1 MGAVNP
7 AVTQTKFDREV
18 DQLREGAEHFRQK
31 GVFLLE
37 AGCPTVLVG
46 FAAPQLTPPAL
57 VMAVRL
63 DYSDFDLKPPSVRF
77 VNPFT
82 SVPYT
87 ASELPTMMLRS
98 VERPFPEGFAVP
110 GAAPEPDAAERDA
123 GQPSPA
129 SPVLRPMMVTHE
141 PLIQV
146 HQDGVPFLCV
156 PGVREFH
163 EHPGHTG
170 QPWELERTTGAGG
183 LVRLVELIHKY
194 AIEPIGGWSVNLV
207 PQVAF
212 GLSEPPR

>member
-1 MGAVNP
+1 VGAANP
-7 AVTQTKFDREV
+7 AVAHTKFDREV
-18 DQLREGAEHFRQK
+18 EQLRDGAAHFWQK

-37 AGCPTVLVG
+37 ADYPTVLVA

-57 VMAVRL
+57 VMAVRF

-82 SVPYT
+82 GTPY
-87 ASELPTMMLRS
+87 AAAELPTLMLRS
-98 VERPFPEGFAVP
+98 VEQPLGDQFPVSFPAQAPGGEGQNPPEAGDPAPRPFV
-110 GAAPEPDAAERDA
+110 
-123 GQPSPA
+123 
-129 SPVLRPMMVTHE
+129 VTHQ
-141 PLIQV
+141 PLIQS
-146 HQDGVPFLCV
+146 HEGGVPFLCV

-170 QPWELERTTGAGG
+170 QPWELERPTGAGG

-207 PQVAF
+207 PQVAL
-212 GLSEPPR
+212 GLKEPPR

>member
-7 AVTQTKFDREV
+7 AVTQTKFEREV
-18 DQLREGAEHFRQK
+18 EQLRKGAEHFRQK

-37 AGCPTVLVG
+37 VDYPTVLVG
-46 FAAPQLTPPAL
+46 FAAPQLKPPAL
-57 VMAVRL
+57 VIAVRF
-63 DYSDFDLKPPSVRF
+63 DYSDFDFKPPSIRF

-82 SVPYT
+82 GIPYPAT
-87 ASELPTMMLRS
+87 ELPTLMLRS
-98 VERPFPEGFAVP
+98 VEQPLPGDFPLP
-110 GAAPEPDAAERDA
+110 AAPDRAAGSDPTQTET
-123 GQPSPA
+123 PVPA
-129 SPVLRPMMVTHE
+129 PGPKLVAHQ
-141 PLIQV
+141 PLIQA

-170 QPWELERTTGAGG
+170 QPWELERTSGAGG

-212 GLSEPPR
+212 GLGEPPQ